1 MKVRTKADVWRC
13 VVETVEEL
21 MADLDQD
28 PGDLTPELTLMGDLG
43 IKSMDVIHL
52 VLLLKDRI
60 GRSLTY
66 KDVFGDGQQPPSD
79 LSLAQL
85 SDLVCRGLRI
95 TA

>member
-13 VVETVEEL
+13 VIETVEEL
-21 MADLDQD
+21 MADLDQE
-28 PGDLTPELTLMGDLG
+28 PGELTPDVTLMGDLG

-66 KDVFGDGQQPPSD
+66 KDVFGEDQQPPSD

>member
-13 VVETVEEL
+13 VVDTVEEL
-21 MADLDQD
+21 MEDLEQD
-28 PGDLTPELTLMGDLG
+28 PGDLGPNVTLMGDLG

-66 KDVFGDGQQPPSD
+66 KDVFGPDQQPPAD

-85 SDLVCRGLRI
+85 SELVCRGLRI
-95 TA
+95 TE

>member
-13 VVETVEEL
+13 VLETVEEL
-21 MADLDQD
+21 MEDLDQE
-28 PGDLTPELTLMGDLG
+28 PGELTPDLTLMGDLG

-52 VLLLKDRI
+52 ILLLKDRI

-66 KDVFGDGQQPPSD
+66 KDVFGEEQQPPGD